1 MLASSYPLLDVFW
14 TMLWFFCFFIWIWL
28 LILVISDIF
37 RSHDLGGGAK
47 AAWLILVI
55 LLPLLGVLLYLI
67 VRGNSMGVRSSQQ
80 AADSQAQ
87 FDAYVRQTAGT
98 QSTAGQLADLAK
110 LHDAGSLSDDDYEK
124 AKAKILA

>member
-55 LLPLLGVLLYLI
+55 ILPLLGVLLYLI
-67 VRGNSMGVRSSQQ
+67 VRGHSMGERSTKQ